1 MKAKHTLG
9 CARQSTSVGQ
19 EKRLLLS
26 IWHFWDHTCNAVTLR
41 PKLDS
46 SPADNYQENFE
57 DNRELKHVTEEL
69 KLEGGEFLQHSE
81 EQEGSNCPT
90 PLPEGE

>member
-1 MKAKHTLG
+1 MQRCHP
-9 CARQSTSVGQ
+9 
-19 EKRLLLS
+19 LS
-26 IWHFWDHTCNAVTLR
+26 KTGF
-41 PKLDS
+41 KS
-46 SPADNYQENFE
+46 SNYQENFE
-57 DNRELKHVTEEL
+57 DDRELKHVTEEL